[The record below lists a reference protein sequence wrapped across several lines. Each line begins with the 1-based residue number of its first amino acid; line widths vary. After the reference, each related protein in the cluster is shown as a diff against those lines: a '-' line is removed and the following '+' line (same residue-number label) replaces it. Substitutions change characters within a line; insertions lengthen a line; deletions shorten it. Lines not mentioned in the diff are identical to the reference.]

1 MLNNT
6 AETFR
11 NHKQALSPVLK
22 LEANIPV
29 KILSINSYE
38 ESIEVGAQDGKKYS
52 QITFK
57 VNVETSEGIMEK
69 DWNVTSEGLVTILE
83 SNKIDVGSSFTVTKK
98 GEGFHTK
105 YLITDVINKSVE

>member
-1 MLNNT
+1 
-6 AETFR
+6 
-11 NHKQALSPVLK
+11 
-22 LEANIPV
+22 
-29 KILSINSYE
+29 
-38 ESIEVGAQDGKKYS
+38 
-52 QITFK
+52 
-57 VNVETSEGIMEK
+57 MEK